1 MESFEEKLNKYT
13 DRNELISHLK
23 YLKDI
28 GVISSVKSKGK
39 ETFELVMTF
48 LESVEMIEKDSEVER
63 KIVLENQSLVIMYN
77 TLAAKVEKNDIEKM
91 TENFKTNVAKTKTVP
106 DDVQIISAY
115 GTGKLIEK
123 EKIKKKK
130 VRLEEFAEN
139 IQKNR
144 NMFGFKLKSENHKI
158 VKLILEKKCKGDIKK
173 ILGVDN
179 TAIRKCLNLI
189 NKTKYEVVEKG
200 LKNEKTYRIIKIQK

>member
-28 GVISSVKSKGK
+28 GVISSVKTKGK

-63 KIVLENQSLVIMYN
+63 KIVFENQSLVIMYN
-77 TLAAKVEKNDIEKM
+77 TLAAKVEKNDIQKM
-91 TENFKTNVAKTKTVP
+91 TENFKVNVEKTKTVP
-106 DDVQIISAY
+106 DDVQVVAAY
-115 GTGKLIEK
+115 GSGKLVEK

-130 VRLEEFAEN
+130 IKLEEFTEN
-139 IQKNR
+139 ISKNR
-144 NMFGFKLKSENHKI
+144 DMFGFKLKSENHKI

-173 ILGVDN
+173 ILGIDN
-179 TAIRKCLNLI
+179 SIIRECLKMI
-189 NKTKYEVVEKG
+189 DKTKFEVIEKG
-200 LKNEKTYRIIKIQK
+200 LKNEKTYRIIKI